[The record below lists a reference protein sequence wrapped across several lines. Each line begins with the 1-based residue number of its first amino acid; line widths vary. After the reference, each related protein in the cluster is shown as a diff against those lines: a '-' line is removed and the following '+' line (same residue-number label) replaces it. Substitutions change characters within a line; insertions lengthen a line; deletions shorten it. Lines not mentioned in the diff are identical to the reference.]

1 MAQVTPTQADR
12 EAAARMYRGD
22 EIGAACCRD
31 GSIDDT
37 PLLQM
42 VASHRIAHEAPL
54 RAEIAELQAALVEHN
69 DALRSAAE
77 VVGREG
83 KETNWLTFRGRVHW
97 VLAEHHTLA
106 NTARAALA
114 KGTDH
119 GA

>member
-1 MAQVTPTQADR
+1 MTEVTPTQSDKPKMVWVDGGYCMPGYYKPVEEVTPTQADR

-54 RAEIAELQAALVEHN
+54 Q
-69 DALRSAAE
+69 AE
-77 VVGREG
+77 VDTLRARVADL
-83 KETNWLTFRGRVHW
+83 ETDIQQMEWD
-97 VLAEHHTLA
+97 
-106 NTARAALA
+106 AA
-114 KGTDH
+114 GEYI
-119 GA
+119 